1 MKHIGSLSDYQAKRD
16 FARTP
21 EPRGRLGASRRE
33 RSFFI
38 QKHAASHL
46 HYDFRLELD
55 GVLKSWAVPKGPS
68 LDPSVSR
75 LAVHVEDH
83 PLDYGSFEGTI
94 PEGEYGAGTVLLW
107 DRGLWIPEG
116 DPVDAYRNGKLIFAL
131 EGRKLQ
137 GRWSLV
143 RFKGAED
150 GTKENWLLRKLRD
163 AAARP
168 SREDDIL
175 VSRPE
180 SVRSGAAPREL
191 PGAQRAPMPR
201 SIEPE
206 LATLVY
212 DAPEGDGWIHEIK
225 FDGYRFMAFLERG
238 RARLVSRNGLDWT
251 NRLPGLAAEIAALPA
266 GRLVLDGELVTLTS
280 EGVSNFAALKD
291 ALGKRDEENLIYYAF
306 DLLYLDGVDLRKT
319 PLLRRKEALR
329 GLLETAR
336 SPRLRYTDHV
346 VGSGEIFHRRSCE
359 FALEGVVSK
368 KKDSP
373 YRSGRGMDWV
383 KVKCQKRQ
391 EFVIAGFTDPQSSR
405 QGFGALL
412 LGVQGKSGL
421 AYAGRV
427 GTGFNASLLLDLRRR
442 LDDLEQPGS
451 PFAAPLPR
459 SERRGVHWVTPSLVA
474 EVSFSNWTRDG
485 RLRHPSFLGLREDKA
500 AADVVRDHP
509 APPPAAAPAV
519 RLTHPERVLYPEEGI
534 TKADLA
540 RFYQEIA
547 AWILPQVR
555 GRLLSLVRC
564 PEGQSGPCFY
574 QKHRMD
580 ALPAAIR
587 VLTIEE
593 ADGPATGLFIEDEA
607 GLLALVQLGVLEIHP
622 WGSRVTDLE
631 HPDLCT
637 FDLDPGPGVAWTAV
651 LRAARDLRDLLGAL
665 GLESFVKTTGGKG
678 LHVVVPF
685 RGVPGWPELKAF
697 SKTIAEELARRSP
710 DRYTAKL
717 AKSSRGGRIFIDYLR
732 NGRGATAVAAYS
744 TRAKPNASVAVP
756 LAWDEL
762 TPSLRPDQYTVK
774 NLRRRLEKLTRD
786 PWKRF
791 ADVKQTLPRGSSRT

>member
-1 MKHIGSLSDYQAKRD
+1 MKHLGSLSDYQAKRD

-21 EPRGRLGASRRE
+21 EPRGRLGTARRE

-94 PEGEYGAGTVLLW
+94 PEGQYGAGTVLLW
-107 DRGLWIPEG
+107 DRGLWVPEG
-116 DPVDAYRNGKLIFAL
+116 DPVEAYRRGKLTFAL

-150 GTKENWLLRKLRD
+150 GKKENWLLRKLQD

-168 SREDDIL
+168 TREDDIL

-191 PGAQRAPMPR
+191 PGARRSPMPR

-206 LATLVY
+206 LATLVAE
-212 DAPEGDGWIHEIK
+212 APEGDGWIHEIK
-225 FDGYRFMAFLERG
+225 FDGYRFLAFLEGG

-251 NRLPGLAAEIAALPA
+251 ARLPGLAAEIAALPA
-266 GRLVLDGELVTLTS
+266 RRLVLDGELVTLTS
-280 EGVSNFAALKD
+280 EGVSDFAALKD
-291 ALGKRDEENLIYYAF
+291 ALGRQDEETLIYYAF

-319 PLLRRKEALR
+319 PLLRRKDALR
-329 GLLETAR
+329 GLVESAR

-346 VGSGEIFHRRSCE
+346 VGSGEIFHQRSCE

-368 KKDSP
+368 RKDSP

-391 EFVIAGFTDPQSSR
+391 EFVIGGFTDPQSSR

-412 LGVQGKSGL
+412 LGVQGEAGL

-427 GTGFNASLLLDLRRR
+427 GTGFNTPLLLDLRRR
-442 LDDLEQPGS
+442 LDDLEQADS

-485 RLRHPSFLGLREDKA
+485 RLRHPSFLGLRDDKA

-509 APPPAAAPAV
+509 APTPAATPPV
-519 RLTHPERVLYPEEGI
+519 RLTHPDRVLYPDEGI

-540 RFYQEIA
+540 RFYQDIA

-587 VLTIEE
+587 VLTLEE
-593 ADGPATGLFIEDEA
+593 SDGPATGLFIEDEA
-607 GLLALVQLGVLEIHP
+607 GLIALVQLGVLEIHP

-651 LRAARDLRDLLGAL
+651 LRAARDLRELLGGL

-685 RGVPGWPELKAF
+685 TGVPGWPELKAF
-697 SKTIAEELARRSP
+697 SKTIAEELMRRSP
-710 DRYTAKL
+710 DRYTTKL
-717 AKSSRGGRIFIDYLR
+717 TKASRGGRIFIDYLR

-756 LAWDEL
+756 LAWEEL

-774 NLRRRLEKLTRD
+774 NLRRRLEKLPRD

-791 ADVKQTLPRGSSRT
+791 ADVKQNLPR